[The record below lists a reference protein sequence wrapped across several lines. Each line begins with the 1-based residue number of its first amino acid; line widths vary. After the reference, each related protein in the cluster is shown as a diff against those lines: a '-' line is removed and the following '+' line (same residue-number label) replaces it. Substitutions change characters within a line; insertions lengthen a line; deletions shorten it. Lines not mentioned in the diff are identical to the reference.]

1 MTDRT
6 NEFGQAIGCD
16 LPDWTA
22 RELPAPVIMEGRF
35 CRLEPINADR
45 HAADLH
51 AAFSSAPDGRLWTYM
66 AVGPFADALA
76 YCDYLASL
84 ETSADPR
91 HYAVIDLGSGKA
103 VGTMALMRIDPK
115 NGVIEVGSV
124 TFSPLLQQTP
134 ISTEAQYLLMA
145 YVFDQLRYR
154 RYEWKCDH
162 FNLPSRKT
170 AQRLGFSFEG
180 IFRQA
185 VVYKGRSRDTA
196 WFATID
202 SDWPK
207 IASAFQA
214 WLAPSNFDATGHQ
227 KHSLAD
233 LRAQQ

>member
-6 NEFGQAIGCD
+6 NEFGQTIGCD
-16 LPDWTA
+16 LPDWVP
-22 RELPAPVIMEGRF
+22 RELPAPVTLEGRF
-35 CRLEPINADR
+35 CRLEPINAGR

-51 AAFSSAPDGRLWTYM
+51 AAFSSAPDARLWTYM
-66 AVGPFADALA
+66 TVGPFADAQA
-76 YCDYLASL
+76 YHGYLESA

-91 HYAVIDLGSGKA
+91 HYAVIDLASGKA

-145 YVFDQLRYR
+145 YVFDQLGYR

-162 FNLPSRKT
+162 FNEPSRKT
-170 AQRLGFSFEG
+170 ARRLGFSFEG

-196 WFATID
+196 WFAIID

-207 IASAFQA
+207 TAAAFQA
-214 WLAPSNFDATGHQ
+214 WLSPGNFDASGRQ
-227 KHSLAD
+227 KHSLAE
-233 LRAQQ
+233 LRGAR